1 MGIVADVQCGGWSTT
16 ILNSIGAIFMFGI
29 LNGQRRSRI
38 PDDESVVLE
47 RLGFPPAY
55 PPTTKERYE
64 PSTAIQQY
72 STGRST
78 VLGLADD
85 NKVWMWESL
94 NGFQIKPMH
103 VDLVENKV
111 TRVVAGWDRNSMY
124 VMNIGIVYWTSSQD
138 SDVIRGGRQEALAV
152 ADMMLIDSVTV
163 PETGYRRKKNERF
176 MNDSIGSRIGEVTNH
191 VVLEGYIVFTTDLN
205 KLFFYRTTYP
215 MPALETPEPVELT
228 TFYTASTSKSFTIR
242 DIQGS
247 YRCFAIF
254 THDGCVLTASNDL
267 LNAFWNAA
275 TSPPTEEPQPLP
287 SPNPLHPPPAR
298 TITSLAF
305 GDWHF
310 LALHSDGTTTSYGQE
325 LKSCGALGLGD
336 TPASKLRGVTPVPGS
351 WGTQSLPEGEG
362 RTIFFEPQM
371 EIWLN
376 DMVLKAP
383 TLVYG
388 ENVRKAYADYFESQG
403 ARWEEGITKEG
414 EMGAYF
420 VLKIAAAGWSS
431 AALVLFDEEKADLA
445 RKAHI
450 VNSPSSST
458 HPPSPTLSAQS
469 VDSRGFAYE
478 AIDSPGE
485 QLINAFHA
493 VYTFAWRL
501 GRWFLG
507 LTGRDA
513 ARMAEGAKGKE
524 GEDGEEDVRYTW
536 SDDPFPK
543 QVLTNLNLSGED
555 LREDQLERW

>member
-1 MGIVADVQCGGWSTT
+1 M
-16 ILNSIGAIFMFGI
+16 LGI
-29 LNGQRRSRI
+29 LDGQRHDRL

-55 PPTTKERYE
+55 PPTTNERYE

-103 VDLVENKV
+103 VDLIENKV

-124 VMNIGIVYWTSSQD
+124 VMDIGIVYWTSSQD

-152 ADMMLIDSVTV
+152 ADMMLIDSVTI
-163 PETGYRRKKNERF
+163 PGTGYRRKKNERF
-176 MNDSIGSRIGEVTNH
+176 MDDSVGSRVGEVTNH

-205 KLFFYRTTYP
+205 KVFCYRTTYP
-215 MPALETPEPVELT
+215 MPALDIPESVELT
-228 TFYTASTSKSFTIR
+228 TFYTAATSKSFTIR

-247 YRCFAIF
+247 YRRFAIF
-254 THDGCVLTASNDL
+254 THEGCVLTASNDL
-267 LNAFWNAA
+267 LNAFWTAA

-287 SPNPLHPPPAR
+287 SPTLLPSPPAR

-310 LALHSDGTTTSYGQE
+310 LALHSDGTITSYGQE

-336 TPASKLRGVTPVPGS
+336 APASKLRGIAPVPGS

-362 RTIFFEPQM
+362 RTIFFEPLM
-371 EIWLN
+371 ETWLN
-376 DMVLKAP
+376 DMARKAP
-383 TLVYG
+383 TLEYG
-388 ENVRKAYADYFESQG
+388 ENVRKAYADHFEQQG
-403 ARWEEGITKEG
+403 AKWEEGITTEG

-431 AALVLFDEEKADLA
+431 AALVLVDEEKADRA
-445 RKAHI
+445 RKAHT
-450 VNSPSSST
+450 VTSPLTSSSR
-458 HPPSPTLSAQS
+458 PPSPTFSAQS

-485 QLINAFHA
+485 QLINAVHA
-493 VYTFAWRL
+493 VYTSAWRF

-507 LTGRDA
+507 LTERDA
-513 ARMAEGAKGKE
+513 ARAAEGGEGKEKE
-524 GEDGEEDVRYTW
+524 GEEEVRYTW
-536 SDDPFPK
+536 SEDSFPP
-543 QVLTNLNLSGED
+543 QVLRDLEGED
-555 LREDQLERW
+555 AVEEQL